1 MILLIPIVYGIYAVN
16 HKDDI
21 QFNQKNILENM
32 PKMVPIGYAIILFGY
47 IVFIVGMRKHIGD
60 TSNYIKHF
68 DAISSDFSQAWG
80 AINWQGKEPGFAAFN
95 TIFKCWISTDY
106 TAWLMTIAGICG
118 LLVALTIRKYSC
130 DFFMSTFIFV
140 STGTF
145 IWMLNGMRQFIAV
158 SILFFCSGY
167 IKDGKFFRFLIA
179 VLIASS
185 FHTSALMMIPI
196 YFIVRCKPWSGRI
209 WIYILIMIII
219 SIFSDRFFGGVDDY
233 FAGTVYEGYTR
244 QFVGD
249 HGVNPLRFLF
259 YLIVPITAFIKRK
272 EFQPYIEKNSYLA
285 IAVNMSVVG
294 TAIMFVGIFSS
305 GIFIGRLPIYGT
317 IFNTIL
323 IPYIIICCFKEDER
337 RIVKF
342 IVIAIYLAAFML
354 EPNVSLYN
362 SEKLN
367 LIVDGYKV
375 GSFFKSY

>member
-1 MILLIPIVYGIYAVN
+1 MIILIPIVYGIYSLN

-21 QFNQKNILENM
+21 RFNQDSILENS

-60 TSNYIKHF
+60 TSNYIKLF
-68 DAISSDFSQAWG
+68 EKIPTDFSQAWSS
-80 AINWQGKEPGFAAFN
+80 INWQGKEPGFVVFN

-145 IWMLNGMRQFIAV
+145 VWMLNGMRQFIVV
-158 SILFFCSGY
+158 SILFFCSRY
-167 IKDGKFFRFLIA
+167 IKEGKFIRFLIA

-185 FHTSALMMIPI
+185 FHTTALMMIPI

-209 WIYILIMIII
+209 WIYIMLMILV
-219 SIFSDRFFGGVDDY
+219 SFFSDRFFGGSNDF
-233 FAGTVYEGYTR
+233 FAGTVYEGYTQR
-244 QFVGD
+244 FSAD
-249 HGVNPLRFLF
+249 SGVNPLRFMF
-259 YLIVPITAFIKRK
+259 YLIVPVTAFIKRK

-294 TAIMFVGIFSS
+294 TAIMFVGLFSS
-305 GIFIGRLPIYGT
+305 GILIGRLPIYGT
-317 IFNTIL
+317 IYNTIL
-323 IPYIIICCFKEDER
+323 IPYIINCCFKENER
-337 RIVKF
+337 RLVRF

-354 EPNVSLYN
+354 EPNVLHYN

-375 GSFFKSY
+375 DSYYKSY